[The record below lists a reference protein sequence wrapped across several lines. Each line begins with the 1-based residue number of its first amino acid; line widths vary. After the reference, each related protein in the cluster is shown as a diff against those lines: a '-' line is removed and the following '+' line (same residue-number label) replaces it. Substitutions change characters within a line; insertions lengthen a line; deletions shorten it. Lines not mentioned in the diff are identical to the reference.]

1 MSRLPVSDQNGAG
14 TQREAGADQSEAD
27 GELQDQ
33 KEAEGES
40 QHETEPAVNKGDSI
54 GESVEAKTTEKL
66 NAEELDR
73 LENEHEDE
81 GDDIELV

>member
-1 MSRLPVSDQNGAG
+1 MSGIPISDQNEAG

-33 KEAEGES
+33 KEAVEES
-40 QHETEPAVNKGDSI
+40 QHEAEPAGDKGDSI
-54 GESVEAKTTEKL
+54 GESAEAKTTEKL